1 MKLYVLEPKKVH
13 DSEGV
18 ARNVNDAFLEY
29 DIEIGFVI
37 CARSQHHAREQAAS
51 VGGDLWQDDKATT
64 CTYLGNLRLGMGSEI
79 VMTAFRAG

>member
-1 MKLYVLEPKKVH
+1 VKLYVLEPKKVH
-13 DSEGV
+13 DFDTV
-18 ARNVNDAFLEY
+18 RNANGYFDEY

>member
-1 MKLYVLEPKKVH
+1 MKLYTLEPKTVR

-64 CTYLGNLRLGMGSEI
+64 CTYLGNPRLGMGSEI